1 VKQFGDVWNFN
12 FKNIS
17 VNNLTILSRFNF

>member
-12 FKNIS
+12 FKNIW
-17 VNNLTILSRFNF
+17 VDNLTILSRFNF

>member
-17 VNNLTILSRFNF
+17 VHNLTILSRFNF